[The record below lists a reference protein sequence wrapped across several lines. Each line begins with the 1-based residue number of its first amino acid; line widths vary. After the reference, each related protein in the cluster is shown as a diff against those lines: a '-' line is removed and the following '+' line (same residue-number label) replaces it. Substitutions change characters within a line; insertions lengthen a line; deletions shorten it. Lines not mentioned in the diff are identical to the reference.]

1 MKKIILPI
9 FIVAVLI
16 VVIVKYGNPFKVF
29 FGTKTEVGT
38 VVVSNIKSI
47 KQLKVVTIYRE
58 VVMKLN
64 KQEPG
69 KFYGVNDC
77 IIAGK
82 FPGTINVGFDLDECS
97 ADWITISNEKNIE
110 EKTVSVKLPPVK
122 ILNMD
127 DWFLDDAQKVIPIEN
142 GTWSNTERGALA
154 VLANAK
160 LKRAALLDDCYE
172 LAEKRGVE
180 VIRNM
185 IASYG
190 FSEDKIN
197 VEIEPRIDY
206 ETPAAPNK
214 QYIAQNGKPRYE
226 IWEYPSDYQRIVYP
240 NGNAVFFNGLSYSE
254 ILDLADMMFYN
265 SSYTYSVY
273 KTGNTVSFSIR
284 NPNIVKYT
292 PQANDYVKI
301 HQNDDMSDWKNF
313 VKYIFHGTCDC
324 ILSEY
329 DANGNTF
336 ITYN

>member
-1 MKKIILPI
+1 MKKVFFTILV
-9 FIVAVLI
+9 VAVLVAI
-16 VVIVKYGNPFKVF
+16 VVFVKFGNPFTVF

-38 VVVSNIKSI
+38 VVVSNIKSV

-58 VVMKLN
+58 GVMKLN

-69 KFYGVNDC
+69 KLYGVNDC

-97 ADWITISNEKNIE
+97 ADWITISKE
-110 EKTVSVKLPPVK
+110 EKPEDRTVNVKLPAVK
-122 ILNMD
+122 ILNKD
-127 DWFLDDAQKVIPIEN
+127 DWFLDDAKKVVPIEK

-172 LAEKRGVE
+172 IAEKRGLE

-226 IWEYPSDYQRIVYP
+226 I
-240 NGNAVFFNGLSYSE
+240 
-254 ILDLADMMFYN
+254 
-265 SSYTYSVY
+265 
-273 KTGNTVSFSIR
+273 
-284 NPNIVKYT
+284 
-292 PQANDYVKI
+292 
-301 HQNDDMSDWKNF
+301 
-313 VKYIFHGTCDC
+313 
-324 ILSEY
+324 
-329 DANGNTF
+329 
-336 ITYN
+336 